1 MQGHKTT
8 AVCPRTRKNLM
19 RRRCFCAW
27 TMCFKV
33 GGPFLLATVTRCIWL
48 LASGCRASHE
58 TARCSDAVGVTIP
71 ASFHLPSAPCS
82 GSRH

>member
-8 AVCPRTRKNLM
+8 AVCPRTRTNLM

-33 GGPFLLATVTRCIWL
+33 GVPPRLSLGV
-48 LASGCRASHE
+48 SGCSHQLRSI
-58 TARCSDAVGVTIP
+58 APKQLGAVMLSD
-71 ASFHLPSAPCS
+71 
-82 GSRH
+82 